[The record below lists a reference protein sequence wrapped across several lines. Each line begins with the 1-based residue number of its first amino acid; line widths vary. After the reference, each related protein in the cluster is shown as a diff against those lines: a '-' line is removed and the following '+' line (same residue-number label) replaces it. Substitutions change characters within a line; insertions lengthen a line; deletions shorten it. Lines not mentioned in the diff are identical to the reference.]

1 MDRIENAPAAPET
14 RTPRR
19 EGSQSKLPPI
29 LLAIVTAAVLLRIV
43 TGLAGRQNAE
53 AGPGLVR
60 WVSQEK
66 AASAA
71 RSDVRP
77 VLYDFT
83 AAWCMPCHRLD
94 TEGWSDPEI
103 AALVNGSYEPARVMD
118 RERED
123 GRNSGPVEELQ
134 RRYSVTA
141 FPTLIV
147 ASPDGLLMAKH
158 EGYGGKE
165 RLRRFLE
172 EARHQSPRPQEG
184 VAGRP

>member
-1 MDRIENAPAAPET
+1 MDRIEESPPAAPET
-14 RTPRR
+14 GARKPQ
-19 EGSQSKLPPI
+19 GSQSKLPPI
-29 LLAIVTAAVLLRIV
+29 LLAIVAAAVVLRIV
-43 TGLAGRQNAE
+43 TGLAGRQKAE

-60 WVSQEK
+60 WVPQEK

-71 RSDVRP
+71 RSDARP

-94 TEGWSDPEI
+94 TEGWEDPDI
-103 AALVNGSYEPARVMD
+103 AALVNASYEPARVMD

-123 GRNSGPVEELQ
+123 GRNSGPVEDLQ

-141 FPTLIV
+141 FPTLVV
-147 ASPDGLLMAKH
+147 ASPDGRLIAKY
-158 EGYGGKE
+158 EGYAGKE

-172 EARHQSPRPQEG
+172 EARRKAPAS
-184 VAGRP
+184 

>member
-1 MDRIENAPAAPET
+1 MDRIEDLPAPPEAGT
-14 RTPRR
+14 RKP

-29 LLAIVTAAVLLRIV
+29 LLAIVAAAVVLRIV
-43 TGLAGRQNAE
+43 TGLAGRTSSE

-60 WVSQEK
+60 WVSHEK

-71 RSDVRP
+71 RGDARP

-103 AALVNGSYEPARVMD
+103 AALVNGSYEPARVVD

-123 GRNSGPVEELQ
+123 GRNPGPVEELQ

-165 RLRRFLE
+165 KLRRFLV
-172 EARHQSPRPQEG
+172 EARHQSPHP
-184 VAGRP
+184 

>member
-1 MDRIENAPAAPET
+1 MDRIENSPAPPEAPAHK
-14 RTPRR
+14 R

-29 LLAIVTAAVLLRIV
+29 LLAIVAAAVVLRIV
-43 TGLAGRQNAE
+43 TGLAGREKAE
-53 AGPGLVR
+53 EGPGLIR
-60 WVSQEK
+60 WMAHEK

-71 RSDVRP
+71 RSDARP

-103 AALVNGSYEPARVMD
+103 AALVNRSYEPARIVD

-123 GRNSGPVEELQ
+123 GKNSGPVEELQ
-134 RRYSVTA
+134 HRYAVTA

-147 ASPDGLLMAKH
+147 ASPDGLLIAKH
-158 EGYGGKE
+158 EGYSGKE

-172 EARHQSPRPQEG
+172 EARKQPPRP
-184 VAGRP
+184 

>member
-1 MDRIENAPAAPET
+1 MDRIEDLPAAPEV

-29 LLAIVTAAVLLRIV
+29 LLAIVAAAVVLRVV
-43 TGLAGRQNAE
+43 TGLASRPKPE
-53 AGPGLVR
+53 AGAGLVR

-66 AASAA
+66 AAASA
-71 RSDVRP
+71 RSASRP

-94 TEGWSDPEI
+94 TEGWNDPEI
-103 AALVNGSYEPARVMD
+103 AALVNASYEPARIVD

-123 GRNSGPVEELQ
+123 GRNPEPVEELQ
-134 RRYSVTA
+134 RRYSVSA

-147 ASPDGLLMAKH
+147 ASPDGLLIARH
-158 EGYGGKE
+158 EGYGGKD

-172 EARHQSPRPQEG
+172 EARRQPPQ
-184 VAGRP
+184 R